1 MFRRISFIVQEKKSD
16 LLILKVILKNLYCYF
31 RSKIQNSL
39 ILDYRSVGEVV
50 WWLRGGGGGGRG
62 EWGGGVGRGSE
73 KGLNV

>member
-50 WWLRGGGGGGRG
+50 WWLTGGGGESG
-62 EWGGGVGRGSE
+62 EGGVGRGGGT
-73 KGLNV
+73 KKV